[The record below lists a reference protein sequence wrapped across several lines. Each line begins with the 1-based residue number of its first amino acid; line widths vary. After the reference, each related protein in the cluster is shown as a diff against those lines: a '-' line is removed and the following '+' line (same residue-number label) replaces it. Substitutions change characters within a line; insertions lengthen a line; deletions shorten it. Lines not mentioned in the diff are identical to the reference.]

1 MLLGA
6 FVVLTDR
13 GRPIVCDAGPIIHL
27 DELDALDLL
36 DGFGDALIPSAICQ
50 EVERHRPTALT
61 RFPFPFERREPQSVG
76 GEPLVAILQRVGLAT
91 ADQQALLLARET
103 PGSLLLTDDAGIRL
117 VADQLGIAVR
127 AQLASSCD
135 LFAVE
140 RAPPVR
146 SSTCLKRSLFN
157 QASSFDHPSFRTSS
171 RWFGRKQNGR
181 SSLATRSSLIPQQ
194 GSWQSVSELLPDL
207 TCS

>member
-1 MLLGA
+1 M
-6 FVVLTDR
+6 VLTDR

-36 DGFGDALIPSAICQ
+36 EGFGDALIPSAVCQ

-76 GEPLVAILQRVGLAT
+76 GEPLAAILQRVGLET

-117 VADQLGIAVR
+117 VTDQLGIAVR
-127 AQLASSCD
+127 GTIGII
-135 LFAVE
+135 
-140 RAPPVR
+140 VR
-146 SSTCLKRSLFN
+146 SIRRRTRTPSAVIHMLETLPVQSSLFIRPALL
-157 QASSFDHPSFRTSS
+157 QEIIALVRQEAERT
-171 RWFGRKQNGR
+171 
-181 SSLATRSSLIPQQ
+181 
-194 GSWQSVSELLPDL
+194 E
-207 TCS
+207 